1 LYKEKYMR
9 IVLTGAAGFLGSHLT
24 DRLIYEGHQ
33 VIGLDNFITGDE
45 ANIAHLFTNPAFQ
58 LIRQDVSTYIDIPG
72 QIDYVMHFASP
83 ASPNPASPLGYP
95 NLPIQTLKAGA
106 LGTLNTLGLAKAH
119 RAKYLLASTSEVYGD
134 PQIHPQ
140 PETYWGNCDPIGP
153 RSVYDEAKRF
163 AEALTMAY
171 HRFHGVDTHIV
182 RIFNTFGPRMRLDD
196 GRVVPNFILQAL
208 HHQALTIYGSGEQT
222 RSFCYVTDLVEGIFR
237 LMWTDM
243 HDPVNIGN
251 PNETTIR
258 DFALLI
264 NELTGNEAGT
274 VTLFAEGLGDDPQ
287 KRQPDIT
294 RARELLNW
302 EPQVDLRSGLR
313 ETIAYFQTK
322 IG

>member
-1 LYKEKYMR
+1 MR

-24 DRLIYEGHQ
+24 DRLIHEGHQ

-45 ANIAHLFTNPAFQ
+45 ANIAHLFNNPAFQ

-72 QIDYVMHFASP
+72 KIDYVMHFASP

-119 RAKYLLASTSEVYGD
+119 QAKYLLASTSEVYGD

-222 RSFCYVTDLVEGIFR
+222 RSFCFVTDLVEGIFR

>member
-1 LYKEKYMR
+1 MR

-58 LIRQDVSTYIDIPG
+58 RIRQDVSTYIDIPG

-302 EPQVDLRSGLR
+302 EPQVNLRSGLR

>member
-1 LYKEKYMR
+1 MR

-45 ANIAHLFTNPAFQ
+45 ANIAHLFNNPAFQ

-119 RAKYLLASTSEVYGD
+119 QAKYLLASTSEVYGD

-222 RSFCYVTDLVEGIFR
+222 RSFCFVTDLVEGIVR

>member
-1 LYKEKYMR
+1 MR

-24 DRLIYEGHQ
+24 DRLICEGHQ

-45 ANIAHLFTNPAFQ
+45 ANIAHLSNNPAFQ
-58 LIRQDVSTYIDIPG
+58 LIRQDVSTFIDIPG

-171 HRFHGVDTHIV
+171 HRFHSVDTHIV

-196 GRVVPNFILQAL
+196 GRVVPNFIIQAL

-222 RSFCYVTDLVEGIFR
+222 RSFCYVSDLVEGIFR

-274 VTLFAEGLGDDPQ
+274 ITLFAEGLGDDPQ

>member
-1 LYKEKYMR
+1 MR

-45 ANIAHLFTNPAFQ
+45 ANIAHLFNNPAFQ

-106 LGTLNTLGLAKAH
+106 LGTLNALGLAKAH

-251 PNETTIR
+251 PDETTIR

>member
-1 LYKEKYMR
+1 MR

-45 ANIAHLFTNPAFQ
+45 ANIAHLFNNPAFQ

-119 RAKYLLASTSEVYGD
+119 QAKYLLASTSEVYGD

-182 RIFNTFGPRMRLDD
+182 RIFNTLGPRMRLDD

-208 HHQALTIYGSGEQT
+208 HHQALTIYGSGGQT

>member
-1 LYKEKYMR
+1 MR

-24 DRLIYEGHQ
+24 DRLIREGHQ

-45 ANIAHLFTNPAFQ
+45 ANIAHLFNNPAFQ

-171 HRFHGVDTHIV
+171 HRFHSVDTHIV

-222 RSFCYVTDLVEGIFR
+222 RSFCYVSDLVEGIFR

-274 VTLFAEGLGDDPQ
+274 ITLFAEGLSDDPQ

>member
-1 LYKEKYMR
+1 MR

-45 ANIAHLFTNPAFQ
+45 ANIAHLFNNPAFQ

-237 LMWTDM
+237 LMWADM

-251 PNETTIR
+251 PDETTIR

-264 NELTGNEAGT
+264 NGLTGNEAGT

>member
-1 LYKEKYMR
+1 MR

-45 ANIAHLFTNPAFQ
+45 ANIAHLFNNPAFQ

-119 RAKYLLASTSEVYGD
+119 RATYLLASTSEVYGD

>member
-1 LYKEKYMR
+1 MR

-24 DRLIYEGHQ
+24 DRLIREGHQ

-45 ANIAHLFTNPAFQ
+45 ANIAHLFNNPAFQ

-196 GRVVPNFILQAL
+196 GRVVPNFIIQAL

-222 RSFCYVTDLVEGIFR
+222 RSFCYVSDLVEGIFR

-274 VTLFAEGLGDDPQ
+274 ITLFAEGLGDDPQ

>member
-1 LYKEKYMR
+1 MR

-24 DRLIYEGHQ
+24 DRLIQEGHQ

-45 ANIAHLFTNPAFQ
+45 ANIAHLFNNPAFQ

-264 NELTGNEAGT
+264 NELTGNEAGI

>member
-1 LYKEKYMR
+1 MR

-24 DRLIYEGHQ
+24 DRLIQEGHQ

-45 ANIAHLFTNPAFQ
+45 ANIAHLFNNPAFQ

>member
-1 LYKEKYMR
+1 MR

-45 ANIAHLFTNPAFQ
+45 ANIAHLFNNPAFQ

>member
-1 LYKEKYMR
+1 MR

-163 AEALTMAY
+163 AEALAMAY

-222 RSFCYVTDLVEGIFR
+222 RSFCFVTDLVEGIFR

>member
-1 LYKEKYMR
+1 MR

-45 ANIAHLFTNPAFQ
+45 ANIAHLFNNPAFQ
-58 LIRQDVSTYIDIPG
+58 LIRQDVSTYIDIPE

-119 RAKYLLASTSEVYGD
+119 QAKYLLASTSEVYGD

-171 HRFHGVDTHIV
+171 HRFHGVDTRIV

-208 HHQALTIYGSGEQT
+208 HHQPLTIYGSGEQT

>member
-1 LYKEKYMR
+1 MR

-45 ANIAHLFTNPAFQ
+45 ANIAHLFNNPAFQ

-83 ASPNPASPLGYP
+83 ASPNPASPLGSP
-95 NLPIQTLKAGA
+95 HLPIQTLKAGA

>member
-1 LYKEKYMR
+1 MR

-45 ANIAHLFTNPAFQ
+45 ANIAHLFNNPAFQ

-222 RSFCYVTDLVEGIFR
+222 RSFCFVTDLVEGIFR

-264 NELTGNEAGT
+264 NELTGNEAGI

>member
-1 LYKEKYMR
+1 MR

-45 ANIAHLFTNPAFQ
+45 ANIAHLFNNPAFQ

-264 NELTGNEAGT
+264 NELTSNEAGT

>member
-1 LYKEKYMR
+1 MR

-24 DRLIYEGHQ
+24 DRLIHEGHQ

-45 ANIAHLFTNPAFQ
+45 ANIAHLFNNPTFQ
-58 LIRQDVSTYIDIPG
+58 LIRQDVSTYIDIPE

-119 RAKYLLASTSEVYGD
+119 QAKYLLASTSEVYGD

-171 HRFHGVDTHIV
+171 HRFHGVDTRIV

-208 HHQALTIYGSGEQT
+208 HHQPLTIYGSGEQT

>member
-1 LYKEKYMR
+1 MR

-45 ANIAHLFTNPAFQ
+45 ANIAHLFNNPAFQ

-119 RAKYLLASTSEVYGD
+119 QAKYLLASTSEVYGD

-222 RSFCYVTDLVEGIFR
+222 RSFCFVTDLVEGIFR

-302 EPQVDLRSGLR
+302 EPQVDIRSGLR

>member
-1 LYKEKYMR
+1 MR

-24 DRLIYEGHQ
+24 DRLIHEGHQ

-45 ANIAHLFTNPAFQ
+45 ANIAHLFNNPAFQ

-208 HHQALTIYGSGEQT
+208 HHQALTIYGSGGQT

>member
-1 LYKEKYMR
+1 MR

-24 DRLIYEGHQ
+24 DRLIREGHQ

-274 VTLFAEGLGDDPQ
+274 VTLFAKGLGDDPQ

>member
-1 LYKEKYMR
+1 MR

-24 DRLIYEGHQ
+24 DRLIREGHQ

-45 ANIAHLFTNPAFQ
+45 ANIAHLFNNPAFQ

-119 RAKYLLASTSEVYGD
+119 QAKYLLASTSEVYGD

-222 RSFCYVTDLVEGIFR
+222 RSFCFVTDLVEGIFR

-294 RARELLNW
+294 RARELLKW
-302 EPQVDLRSGLR
+302 EPQVDIRSGLR

>member
-1 LYKEKYMR
+1 
-9 IVLTGAAGFLGSHLT
+9 
-24 DRLIYEGHQ
+24 
-33 VIGLDNFITGDE
+33 
-45 ANIAHLFTNPAFQ
+45 LFNNPAFQ

-196 GRVVPNFILQAL
+196 GRVVPNFIIQAL

-222 RSFCYVTDLVEGIFR
+222 RSFCYVSDLVEGIFR

-274 VTLFAEGLGDDPQ
+274 ITLFAEGLGDDPQ

>member
-1 LYKEKYMR
+1 MR

-45 ANIAHLFTNPAFQ
+45 ANIAHLFNNPAFQ

-119 RAKYLLASTSEVYGD
+119 QAKYLLASTSEVYGD

-251 PNETTIR
+251 PDETTIR

>member
-1 LYKEKYMR
+1 MR

-24 DRLIYEGHQ
+24 DRLIHEGHQ

-45 ANIAHLFTNPAFQ
+45 ANIAHLFNNPAFQ

-72 QIDYVMHFASP
+72 QIDYVLHFASP

-119 RAKYLLASTSEVYGD
+119 QAKYLLASTSEVYGD

>member
-1 LYKEKYMR
+1 MR

-222 RSFCYVTDLVEGIFR
+222 RSFCFVTDLVEGIFR

>member
-1 LYKEKYMR
+1 MR

-24 DRLIYEGHQ
+24 DRLICEGHQ

-45 ANIAHLFTNPAFQ
+45 ANIAHLFNNPAFQ

-171 HRFHGVDTHIV
+171 HRFHSVDTHIV

-196 GRVVPNFILQAL
+196 GRVVPNFIIQAL

-222 RSFCYVTDLVEGIFR
+222 RSFCYVSDLVEGIFR

-274 VTLFAEGLGDDPQ
+274 ITFFAEGLGDDPQ

>member
-1 LYKEKYMR
+1 MR

-45 ANIAHLFTNPAFQ
+45 ANIAHLINNPAFQ

-171 HRFHGVDTHIV
+171 HRFHSVDTHIV

-222 RSFCYVTDLVEGIFR
+222 RSFCYISDLVEGILR

-274 VTLFAEGLGDDPQ
+274 ITLFAEGLGDDPQ

>member
-1 LYKEKYMR
+1 MR

-45 ANIAHLFTNPAFQ
+45 ANIAHLFNNPAFQ

-222 RSFCYVTDLVEGIFR
+222 RSFCFVTDLVEGIFR

>member
-1 LYKEKYMR
+1 MR

-45 ANIAHLFTNPAFQ
+45 ANIAHLFNNPAFQ

-119 RAKYLLASTSEVYGD
+119 QAKYLLASTSEVYGD

-196 GRVVPNFILQAL
+196 GRVVPNFIIQAL

-222 RSFCYVTDLVEGIFR
+222 RSFCFVTDLVEGIFR